1 MKKLIKSVFLILLSF
16 IFSQCGQDENIQTPI
31 LLSDLD
37 VKNIALTHNDALNQV
52 FLGLKKQKITGELNT
67 KNFETIVNIVNSEL
81 TDFYSSHYVGE
92 INFQKSADYFS
103 RNEVSKYANNPSGS
117 IYRTKSGLTP
127 IESVIDE
134 YKTYLSSQQIQL
146 LSRCDK
152 ALVNS
157 LEDSDAAITELDAI
171 QATAKQNLSQQ
182 DAQIIIIGT
191 EIGKAS
197 ISYWKENFNEWQE
210 LIAPTSSQART
221 TGWFSGGEVVGAD
234 VAGGIG
240 GAVGAAVVN
249 VVPGAGQV
257 AYGGAILGGA
267 AGASAADA
275 VMQVWNHF
283 F

>member
-1 MKKLIKSVFLILLSF
+1 MKQIFKSVFLILLSF
-16 IFSQCGQDENIQTPI
+16 IFTQCGQDENISTHV
-31 LLSDLD
+31 LSDLD
-37 VKNIALTHNDALNQV
+37 VKSIALTHNEALNQV
-52 FLGLKKQKITGELNT
+52 FLGLKNQRITGQLNS
-67 KNFETIVNIVNSEL
+67 KNFETIVNSEL
-81 TDFYSSHYVGE
+81 TNFYSNHYAGE
-92 INFQKSADYFS
+92 IDFQKSADYFS
-103 RNEVSKYANNPSGS
+103 QNEVSKYTSNPSGS
-117 IYRTKSGLTP
+117 VYRTKSGLTP
-127 IESVIDE
+127 IESVIEE
-134 YKTYLSSQQIQL
+134 YRTYLSTQQIEL

-157 LEDSDAAITELDAI
+157 LEDSELAINELEAI
-171 QATAKQNLSQQ
+171 QATAKQNLSQK

-197 ISYWKENFNEWQE
+197 ISYWKENFNEWQD
-210 LIAPTSSQART
+210 LIAPSSAQGRI

-249 VVPGAGQV
+249 VIPGAGQV